1 VHMAIH
7 RHKDRPADETLE
19 RVRFIVVFR
28 ARNAPPKT
36 ATTETNPLSESMYAL
51 MMSRLDELGI
61 AVQYRKGRGLF
72 EKKDELHYRVG
83 EHKDVRLEFVDRLTI
98 GAIDGP
104 RELVSIG
111 RYVAGSW
118 EDRLK
123 TAYDECL
130 RLTVQMDEIGA
141 IEDRLVES
149 SNPED
154 VVAIVDALPDR
165 DTTLGMLFLGPK
177 RSSNA
182 YTLYMSYILVDRVQ
196 DAHAIIEKAVELNP
210 NDARLHLSLG
220 NFYWAALCN
229 AKGWAAGRDP
239 GPLSVV
245 TLDSMDMTYEKAR
258 SLARTHY
265 LEAMRLSTHREI
277 EEEAGSQLST
287 LRS

>member
-1 VHMAIH
+1 MPI
-7 RHKDRPADETLE
+7 RQHKVRPADEVLE

-28 ARNAPPKT
+28 ARNAPPKPPT
-36 ATTETNPLSESMYAL
+36 PETNPLSEAMYAR
-51 MMSRLDELGI
+51 MMARLEELGI
-61 AVQYRKGRGLF
+61 AVQYRRGRGLF
-72 EKKDELHYRVG
+72 EKKDELHYRVS
-83 EHKDVRLEFVDRLTI
+83 EQREVRLEFVDRLTVGVI
-98 GAIDGP
+98 EGP

-111 RYVAGSW
+111 KYVGGSW
-118 EDRLK
+118 EERLK
-123 TAYDECL
+123 AAYDECL
-130 RLTVQMDEIGA
+130 HLTVQMDEASA
-141 IEDRLVES
+141 IEGRLLES

-154 VVAIVDALPDR
+154 VVAIIDSLPDR
-165 DTTLGMLFLGPK
+165 EAALSMLFLGPK

-182 YTLYMSYILVDRVQ
+182 YTIYMSYILVDRVA
-196 DAHAIIEKAVELNP
+196 DAHEIIGKAIELNP
-210 NDARLHLSLG
+210 DDARLHLSLG

-229 AKGWAAGRDP
+229 AKGWAPGREP

-245 TLDSMDMTYEKAR
+245 TLDSLEMSYEKAR

>member
-1 VHMAIH
+1 
-7 RHKDRPADETLE
+7 
-19 RVRFIVVFR
+19 
-28 ARNAPPKT
+28 
-36 ATTETNPLSESMYAL
+36 MYAH
-51 MMSRLDELGI
+51 MMSRLEELGI
-61 AVQYRKGRGLF
+61 AVQYRRGRGLF

-98 GAIDGP
+98 GAVDGP

-111 RYVAGSW
+111 RYTPGSW

-154 VVAIVDALPDR
+154 VVEIVDSLPDKE
-165 DTTLGMLFLGPK
+165 TTLGMLFLGPK
-177 RSSNA
+177 RSANA

-196 DAHAIIEKAVELNP
+196 DAHAIIEKALELNP

-229 AKGWAAGRDP
+229 AKGWATGRDP
-239 GPLSVV
+239 GPLVVV
-245 TLDSMDMTYEKAR
+245 TLDSLDMTYEKAR